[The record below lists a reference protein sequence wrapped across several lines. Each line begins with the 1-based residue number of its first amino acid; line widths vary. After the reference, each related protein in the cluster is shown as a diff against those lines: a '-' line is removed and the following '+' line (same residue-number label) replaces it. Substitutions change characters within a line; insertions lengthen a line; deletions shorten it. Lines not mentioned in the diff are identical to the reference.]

1 MIMVF
6 QPLDRSIN
14 FPFKCYLKD
23 KFTSFLLDNTDKIKE
38 NLDDC
43 RKRIVKDI
51 SEIIYGSNNN
61 IELIIKSFKICGI
74 TNDMTGDEDYLF
86 DGFDVINKLTIS
98 HKKRLVNNGNNTT
111 TLRYV
116 RRNESDSSS
125 EGEGSGDENLEA
137 EKNDVSFI

>member
-1 MIMVF
+1 MTMVL

-61 IELIIKSFKICGI
+61 IELGQFIKDEVIIKSFKICGI

-86 DGFDVINKLTIS
+86 DGFDVIN
-98 HKKRLVNNGNNTT
+98 
-111 TLRYV
+111 
-116 RRNESDSSS
+116 
-125 EGEGSGDENLEA
+125 
-137 EKNDVSFI
+137 

>member
-1 MIMVF
+1 
-6 QPLDRSIN
+6 
-14 FPFKCYLKD
+14 
-23 KFTSFLLDNTDKIKE
+23 
-38 NLDDC
+38 
-43 RKRIVKDI
+43 
-51 SEIIYGSNNN
+51 
-61 IELIIKSFKICGI
+61 
-74 TNDMTGDEDYLF
+74 MTGDEDYLF

-125 EGEGSGDENLEA
+125 EGEGSGDENLET

>member
-1 MIMVF
+1 MTMVL

-61 IELIIKSFKICGI
+61 IELGKVIKDEVIIKSFQICGI

-111 TLRYV
+111 TFRYV
-116 RRNESDSSS
+116 RRKES
-125 EGEGSGDENLEA
+125 ECR
-137 EKNDVSFI
+137 